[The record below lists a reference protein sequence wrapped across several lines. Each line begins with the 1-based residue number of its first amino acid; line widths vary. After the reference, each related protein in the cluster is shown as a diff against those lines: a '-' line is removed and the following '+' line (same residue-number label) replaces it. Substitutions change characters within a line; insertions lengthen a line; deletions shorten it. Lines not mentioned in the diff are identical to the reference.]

1 MKKSLLFALPLFLL
15 CCLSVSAQKLPKPT
29 LTPTEPMAEQKLLI
43 QAGARLHDQGE
54 YTQAIKNYD
63 RVLQEN
69 PTCVMAIY
77 EKTLSLYYA
86 KDYIKMVAAALEGL
100 KYKSDEIPL
109 FYGLIANAYDDQ
121 GSPEKAVELYKQGI
135 KMLGEDT
142 AFKPYL
148 ASLYYNLG
156 VTNFGQKQ
164 YKEARENLKKA
175 VPLNFAYASPHSLL
189 SIVFYQGNYKIP
201 AFLAASRLLSLE
213 INTKRSQSAAQI
225 IKSVMQGGVSQ
236 GKNPDEINIGVDFN
250 SPKDEGDFDSLN
262 LMLGISKAGT
272 GIIAE
277 RTEQSEEERF
287 AGQIDSIV
295 GFLEKE
301 SNIKST
307 FVGQNYV
314 PFVVEMKRRGF
325 IKPFAYLVLY
335 HAGNDEA
342 RKWLSDNNQKAAE
355 FLAWAKTY

>member
-1 MKKSLLFALPLFLL
+1 MKKIILFSLPFILLF
-15 CCLSVSAQKLPKPT
+15 CLSASAQKLPKPT
-29 LTPTEPMAEQKLLI
+29 LTPTEPTAEQKLLI
-43 QAGARLHDQGE
+43 QAGARLHDQGNYAE
-54 YTQAIKNYD
+54 AIKIYD

-86 KDYIKMVAAALEGL
+86 KDYVKMVAAALEGL

-121 GSPEKAVELYKQGI
+121 GNPEKAVELYKQGI
-135 KMLGEDT
+135 KMLEGDAAYKT
-142 AFKPYL
+142 YL

-156 VTNFGQKQ
+156 VTNVRQKQ
-164 YKEARENLKKA
+164 LKEARENLKKA
-175 VPLNFAYASPHSLL
+175 VPLSFAYASPHYLL
-189 SIVFYQGNYKIP
+189 STVFYQGNYKIP

-225 IKSVMQGGVSQ
+225 IKNVMQGGVSQ
-236 GKNPDEINIGVDFN
+236 GKNPNEITIGVDFN
-250 SPKDEGDFDSLN
+250 APKDEGDFDSLN

-272 GIIAE
+272 GMIAE
-277 RTEQSEEERF
+277 GTEQSEEERF

-295 GFLEKE
+295 GFLETENK
-301 SNIKST
+301 IKST

-335 HAGNDEA
+335 HAGSEEA
-342 RKWLSDNNQKAAE
+342 RKWLSGNNQKAAE
-355 FLAWAKTY
+355 FLAWAKSY